1 MAMPLSI
8 IAPDAFKK
16 FALWACLGV
25 GLKPKTSALI
35 CLVLGPEMRTMP
47 IPPRPVAVA
56 IAQIVSEVL
65 GDMSDQ
71 PAVASY

>member
-1 MAMPLSI
+1 
-8 IAPDAFKK
+8 
-16 FALWACLGV
+16 
-25 GLKPKTSALI
+25 
-35 CLVLGPEMRTMP
+35 MRTIP

-71 PAVASY
+71 PAVASD